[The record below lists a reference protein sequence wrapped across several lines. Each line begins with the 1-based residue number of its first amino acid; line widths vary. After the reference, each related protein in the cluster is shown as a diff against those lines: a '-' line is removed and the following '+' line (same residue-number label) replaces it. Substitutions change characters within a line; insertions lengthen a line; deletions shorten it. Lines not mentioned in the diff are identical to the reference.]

1 MTENQFFFREEYT
14 IEEMESRIRA
24 GEFTIDNAPVY
35 EILDDT
41 QLTPDEAEDAG
52 KEEILNILGDDLS
65 NEDYYEFIEE
75 MFVRYGHEGD
85 RFNQQLFRL
94 PPNHDLNNLRD
105 SLERFEGGPLG
116 QPFDSI
122 LSQPL
127 YLNEIKEEDSN
138 IDLRFNTSVDMEEY
152 ESEEE
157 IPIQVIDEE
166 GKRVDE
172 IPEDNAVRI
181 PTRSRIEAR
190 IYPNQKMIS
199 ISNSEIPVRLQKEIF
214 TVVLSI
220 ITDSSTDTEDLI
232 EVDDE

>member
-14 IEEMESRIRA
+14 LEEMESRIRA
-24 GEFTIDNAPVY
+24 EEFTIDNPPVY

-41 QLTPDEAEDAG
+41 QLTPDGVEETG
-52 KEEILNILGDDLS
+52 KEETLATLSSDLS
-65 NEDYYEFIEE
+65 EEAYYEFIEE
-75 MFVRYGHEGD
+75 MFDRYGHEGD

-94 PPNHDLNNLRD
+94 PPNHDLTDLRD

-116 QPFDSI
+116 QPFDAI

-127 YLNEIKEEDSN
+127 YLNEINHEGGS

-157 IPIQVIDEE
+157 IPIQIIDEE
-166 GKRVDE
+166 GNQVDE
-172 IPEDNAVRI
+172 VSEDNAVRI

-190 IYPNQKMIS
+190 IYQEQKMVS
-199 ISNSEIPVRLQKEIF
+199 ISNSEVPVRVQKEIF
-214 TVVLSI
+214 TVILSI
-220 ITDSSTDTEDLI
+220 ITDSSADTQDLI